1 MNHDSYA
8 KFQICLVSISWDNQK
23 IIQGG
28 FVKSFSILLCGIIFL
43 STAASLHA
51 GEVILYGAT
60 QKPGKLTWSSATNVP
75 NDLLK
80 GDYGGT
86 FGIRFTSK
94 RKIGYEQNISYSPR
108 FAKPGNKAFQID
120 SNLVLQVPGKITPYA
135 TAGIGHIRTWGQD
148 FSTDLSPLK
157 IAASAFNFGKKF
169 SFNYGGGIKVR
180 RILGP
185 LGFNI
190 DLREYT
196 VSSVRDDTLSFLQTS
211 FGAILSW

>member
-1 MNHDSYA
+1 
-8 KFQICLVSISWDNQK
+8 LVFHGIIKK
-23 IIQGG
+23 IIKGG
-28 FVKSFSILLCGIIFL
+28 FVKFFRILLCGVIFL
-43 STAASLHA
+43 STVASLHA

-60 QKPGKLTWSSATNVP
+60 QKPGELTWSAATNVS

-86 FGIRFTSK
+86 FGIRLSSR
-94 RKIGYEQNISYSPR
+94 RKIGFEQNISYSPR
-108 FAKPGNKAFQID
+108 FAKPGNKAFQLD

-148 FSTDLSPLK
+148 YSADLNPLK

-190 DLREYT
+190 DLRGYT
-196 VSSVRDDTLSFLQTS
+196 VPNVRDDELSFLQTS